1 MSPQN
6 TQVRRHSASPAL
18 SRRFGLNLVLLRSRA
33 GFSQHYAAERSGLHR
48 TEISLLENGK
58 RMPQLD
64 TIVKLAGAIDA
75 EPDELL
81 TGMSWRLAKVIDL
94 PGRYLEQGCSNHV
107 EHRLE
112 L

>member
-1 MSPQN
+1 MSPKG
-6 TQVRRHSASPAL
+6 TQGRRHSASPAL

-33 GFSQHYAAERSGLHR
+33 GYSQHFAAERSGLHR
-48 TEISLLENGK
+48 TEISFLERGQ

-75 EPDELL
+75 APDELL
-81 TGMSWRLAKVIDL
+81 AGMSWRLAKVLDL
-94 PGRYLEQGCSNHV
+94 PGRYLEESANDDI

-112 L
+112 R